1 MNRLHR
7 KLNELRRRDPELG
20 ALLDELLSY
29 KDGQGDYTADR
40 YKLPDPDI
48 ETIVKEIQQARKAAD
63 EDDDLHRQK

>member
-1 MNRLHR
+1 MNRLNR

-29 KDGQGDYTADR
+29 KDGQGDYTIDR

-48 ETIVKEIQQARKAAD
+48 DTIVKEIQQARKAAD
-63 EDDDLHRQK
+63 KEGDLT